1 MTPEEKEAHKA
12 LDAAGVQKTR
22 QGKRLALPER
32 IAMLAAKAERYAE
45 IAGMEYGIRTPA
57 QAKKDWQEWLMEVA
71 KQKAEEAIDDLFEY
85 FQSA

>member
-1 MTPEEKEAHKA
+1 LTP
-12 LDAAGVQKTR
+12 AGVQKTR

-57 QAKKDWQEWLMEVA
+57 QAKKDWQEWQESEA
-71 KQKAEEAIDDLFEY
+71 KRKAEEAEADYLLDDEY
-85 FQSA
+85 F